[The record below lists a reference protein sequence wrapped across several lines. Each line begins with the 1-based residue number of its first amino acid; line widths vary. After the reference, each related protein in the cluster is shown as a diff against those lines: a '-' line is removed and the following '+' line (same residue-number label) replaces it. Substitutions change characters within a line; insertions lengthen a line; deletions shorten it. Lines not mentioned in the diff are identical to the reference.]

1 MFVTSLS
8 LNNII
13 FETNKSDDF
22 EIWYPIADFR
32 SQILFDTES
41 SSIIR
46 LFFPR
51 NGCCFHSIPHRDVGH
66 AFSVT
71 LSDQDPKCRTL
82 KWLFLVRS
90 RAEEKAVMVF
100 GSFYSFYC
108 VFTPRGCRFP
118 FCGLLCQVIFQVLE
132 FQSGLMNDELISG
145 EMSQNH

>member
-1 MFVTSLS
+1 MVSYRWLS
-8 LNNII
+8 FTNTIRYRI
-13 FETNKSDDF
+13 F
-22 EIWYPIADFR
+22 
-32 SQILFDTES
+32 FDYKT
-41 SSIIR
+41 I
-46 LFFPR
+46 FPR

-71 LSDQDPKCRTL
+71 LSDQDPKSRTL

-145 EMSQNH
+145 EMSQNHWKRARSAEDIFRQKTRYL